1 MTLEHQRRHIEA
13 ELERAKNALRAAQE
27 LHKLG
32 LYSDAVSRAYYAA
45 LHYAVALLLTEGVEP
60 KTHGGVSTMLGFVFT
75 EDGARDEISV
85 AEGFCKVAA
94 GILSSGG
101 W

>member
-32 LYSDAVSRAYYAA
+32 LYSDAVSRQ
-45 LHYAVALLLTEGVEP
+45 T
-60 KTHGGVSTMLGFVFT
+60 TIDF
-75 EDGARDEISV
+75 
-85 AEGFCKVAA
+85 
-94 GILSSGG
+94 SSSPRKAPATKSASRKASAKSQLAF
-101 W
+101 